1 MKKKKISN
9 KISYVKPIDAIM
21 LFVVFCM
28 FIFLIVT
35 VNIGTTRYKKS
46 QIQMIQNSMEVL
58 AGNQKVQF
66 EQYVDNKV
74 SLLQGLT
81 KFPEIYE
88 MDMEEQK
95 KLLKGHSAALGFHHL
110 FIQIHIC
117 RRCHQGTSGSQ

>member
-46 QIQMIQNSMEVL
+46 QIQMIH
-58 AGNQKVQF
+58 
-66 EQYVDNKV
+66 Y
-74 SLLQGLT
+74 
-81 KFPEIYE
+81 
-88 MDMEEQK
+88 
-95 KLLKGHSAALGFHHL
+95 
-110 FIQIHIC
+110 
-117 RRCHQGTSGSQ
+117 